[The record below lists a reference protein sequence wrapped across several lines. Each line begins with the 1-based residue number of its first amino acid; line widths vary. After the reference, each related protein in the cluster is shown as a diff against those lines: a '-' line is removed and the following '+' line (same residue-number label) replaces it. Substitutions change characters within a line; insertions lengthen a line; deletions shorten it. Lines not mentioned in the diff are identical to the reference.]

1 MTRPVFIALTNS
13 VCPERDGEFNQWYN
27 EVHAKDLLS
36 LPTMR
41 SMTRYRA
48 LQQITPRGGEPHHKY
63 LAIYDLDDP
72 QAAYEALVE
81 RRPIFGVE
89 NIRDLELFRDARIGA
104 VAVDHE
110 RREDDCVRAQL
121 RHLGRR

>member
-1 MTRPVFIALTNS
+1 MMSRPILIALTNS
-13 VCPERDGEFNQWYN
+13 VSPERDDEYNHWYN

-48 LQQITPRGGEPHHKY
+48 LQQITPGGSQPHHKY

-72 QAAYEALVE
+72 VAAYEALVE
-81 RRPIFGVE
+81 RRSTFTMT
-89 NIRDLELFRDARIGA
+89 DAIADPSLISYVPFFTKANG
-104 VAVDHE
+104 
-110 RREDDCVRAQL
+110 
-121 RHLGRR
+121 

>member
-1 MTRPVFIALTNS
+1 MTRPVLIALTNS
-13 VCPERDGEFNQWYN
+13 VSPERDAEFNSWYN

-48 LQQITPRGGEPHHKY
+48 HQQITPGGAEPFHKY

-72 QAAYEALVE
+72 KAAYEALVE
-81 RRPIFGVE
+81 RRSTFTMTDAIADPLFISYMPIFTKTAG
-89 NIRDLELFRDARIGA
+89 
-104 VAVDHE
+104 
-110 RREDDCVRAQL
+110 
-121 RHLGRR
+121 

>member
-1 MTRPVFIALTNS
+1 MPRPVLVALTNS
-13 VCPERDGEFNQWYN
+13 ISAERDAEFNEWYN
-27 EVHAKDLLS
+27 EVHSKDLLS

-48 LQQITPRGGEPHHKY
+48 QQQITPGGGEPFHKY

-81 RRPIFGVE
+81 RRSTFTMTTAIADPLFVSYMPIFKKT
-89 NIRDLELFRDARIGA
+89 
-104 VAVDHE
+104 VD
-110 RREDDCVRAQL
+110 
-121 RHLGRR
+121 